1 MGQSRLI
8 SRAPYGS
15 QCSWDLPRT
24 PTRLTRVA
32 AVCIPLLCPR
42 SRGGVADC
50 DCAEL
55 RSAHEAR
62 AELSIRANSAER
74 DLARVKESEA
84 KLSASLEE
92 SRAAAAHLQEAI
104 DAEANGTS
112 ALREERDA
120 L

>member
-1 MGQSRLI
+1 MDLI
-8 SRAPYGS
+8 SRASCGS
-15 QCSWDLPRT
+15 QYSWDLPRT
-24 PTRLTRVA
+24 PTDSRRV
-32 AVCIPLLCPR
+32 VCIPLFLCPR
-42 SRGGVADC
+42 PRGGVADC